1 MNFSDLANIA
11 EDQDKGRWLELIDPY
26 EGKKTGIRLLIAGP
40 DGDIQRRAR
49 IKMADDLVD
58 LADDEGRISGENR
71 ELARQRMLAR
81 CVIGWEV
88 AEDGKPVPFTF
99 DNVLRLLKAGRWVI
113 EQVDDFAGSRRAF
126 AKGGA

>member
-1 MNFSDLANIA
+1 MNFSDLPNIA
-11 EDQDKGRWLELIDPY
+11 EDQDKGRWLDLIDPY
-26 EGKKTGIRLLIAGP
+26 EGNKTGIRLLIAGP

-113 EQVDDFAGSRRAF
+113 EKVDDFAGSRRAF